1 MMQKR
6 EIKNAV
12 EELSNNLIA
21 RIKVITQ
28 DVLDKDKREDGE
40 FLQQR
45 RFDNEFDLPR
55 ALFYVILTK
64 VLEEFYYRWHGIE
77 IKQNVKDTLNKVKKY
92 LGVEIVEHKSTEKS
106 EETDPKT
113 T

>member
-1 MMQKR
+1 MQKR

-28 DVLDKDKREDGE
+28 DVLDKDKREDGD
-40 FLQQR
+40 FLQQH
-45 RFDNEFDLPR
+45 RFDNEFDLPHS
-55 ALFYVILTK
+55 LFHVILTK
-64 VLEEFYYRWHGIE
+64 VSSEFYVE
-77 IKQNVKDTLNKVKKY
+77 NQKVKDTLNEVKKY
-92 LGVEIVEHKSTEKS
+92 LGVEIVERKSTGEP
-106 EETDPKT
+106 EETNPKT

>member
-64 VLEEFYYRWHGIE
+64 VLEEFYYRWLGIE
-77 IKQNVKDTLNKVKKY
+77 IKQNVKDTLNKVKEY

>member
-1 MMQKR
+1 MQKR

-12 EELSNNLIA
+12 EELSDNLVA

-28 DVLDKDKREDGE
+28 DVLYKDKRENGE
-40 FLQQR
+40 FLQR
-45 RFDNEFDLPR
+45 GEFDNEFDLPLS
-55 ALFYVILTK
+55 LFNVILKK
-64 VLEEFYYRWHGIE
+64 VLEEFYVENKNSKDALNR
-77 IKQNVKDTLNKVKKY
+77 VKAY
-92 LGVEIVEHKSTEKS
+92 LGVEIVECKSTGKS

>member
-1 MMQKR
+1 MQKR

-28 DVLDKDKREDGE
+28 DVLDKDKREKGE
-40 FLQQR
+40 FLQQGK
-45 RFDNEFDLPR
+45 FDNEFDLPR
-55 ALFYVILTK
+55 SLFYVILTK
-64 VLEEFYYRWHGIE
+64 VSKEFYVE
-77 IKQNVKDTLNKVKKY
+77 DKNVKDTLNRVKKY
-92 LGVEIVEHKSTEKS
+92 LGVEIVEHKSTRES
-106 EETDPKT
+106 EETNPKT